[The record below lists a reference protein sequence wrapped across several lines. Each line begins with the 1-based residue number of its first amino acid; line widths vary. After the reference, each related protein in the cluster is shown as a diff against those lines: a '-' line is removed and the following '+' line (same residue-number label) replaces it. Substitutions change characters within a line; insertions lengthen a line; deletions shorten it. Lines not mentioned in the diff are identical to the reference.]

1 MEGVNKSLE
10 MPSSVDNYSLFVS
23 HFDNWIKQ
31 VADVN
36 AALRPE
42 GVVKKVH
49 EALKRNADS
58 NAYHYAGLARLYR
71 ENGDEILARHCDMV
85 ARVYKS
91 FI

>member
-31 VADVN
+31 VADVD

-49 EALKRNADS
+49 EALK
-58 NAYHYAGLARLYR
+58 
-71 ENGDEILARHCDMV
+71 
-85 ARVYKS
+85 
-91 FI
+91 